1 METLVSILF
10 AILFL
15 MLAIFMISG
24 FITLVCYG
32 LNDWYN
38 VELAAKIGTIT
49 TKIMFISGGIALVV
63 FVVCG
68 SYALIKLSIITLL
81 GI

>member
-1 METLVSILF
+1 METIVSITF

-15 MLAIFMISG
+15 TIALFMISG
-24 FITLVCYG
+24 FITLICYA

-38 VELAAKIGTIT
+38 VAFAEKIGKIT
-49 TKIMFISGGIALVV
+49 TKIMFVTGGITLLL

-68 SYALIKLSIITLL
+68 SYALIKLSIITLV

>member
-1 METLVSILF
+1 MEVIVSITF
-10 AILFL
+10 AIFFL
-15 MLAIFMISG
+15 AMAFCMISG
-24 FITLVCYG
+24 FITLICYA

-38 VELAAKIGTIT
+38 VELAGKIGKITAKIMYIT
-49 TKIMFISGGIALVV
+49 GGIVLLL

-68 SYALIKLSIITLL
+68 SYALIKLSIITLV